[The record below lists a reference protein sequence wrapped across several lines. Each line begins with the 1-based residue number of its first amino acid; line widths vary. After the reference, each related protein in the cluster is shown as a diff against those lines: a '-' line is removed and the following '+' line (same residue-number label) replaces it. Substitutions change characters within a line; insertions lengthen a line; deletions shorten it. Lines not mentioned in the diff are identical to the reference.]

1 MSETDN
7 VNADN
12 LNDEYIDDMLKKLET
27 TDNPDNDAKS
37 DEQQAN
43 EDNIVMLNLIAQT
56 AQSVSKIISRK
67 TGIKSIEL
75 DNNDRQELQLA
86 LHPLAPYMPDI
97 IKYMPFIPIIVFV
110 IGYLIRIF
118 TEYKDIQ
125 KAKKEK
131 KNLANSDNPVTSNK
145 DSKPNNEIKKV
156 SDNV

>member
-1 MSETDN
+1 MS
-7 VNADN
+7 
-12 LNDEYIDDMLKKLET
+12 
-27 TDNPDNDAKS
+27 NDAKS

-86 LHPLAPYMPDI
+86 LQPLAPYMPDI

-131 KNLANSDNPVTSNK
+131 KNLANSDNPVT
-145 DSKPNNEIKKV
+145 
-156 SDNV
+156 